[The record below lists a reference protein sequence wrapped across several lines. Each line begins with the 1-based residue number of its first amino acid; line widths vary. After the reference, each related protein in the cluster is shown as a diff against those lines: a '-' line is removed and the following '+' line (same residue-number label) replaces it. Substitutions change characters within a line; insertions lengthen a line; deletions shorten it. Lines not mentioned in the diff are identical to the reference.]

1 MPLPKKETGETTNEF
16 INRCMSDDKLIKEYP
31 DNEQRYAVCI
41 GQVETLRIVRKKL
54 TNK

>member
-1 MPLPKKETGETTNEF
+1 MPIQKKETGESTSEF
-16 INRCMSDDKLIKEYP
+16 INRCMGDEKMVKEYP
-31 DNEQRYAVCI
+31 DTDQRYTICI